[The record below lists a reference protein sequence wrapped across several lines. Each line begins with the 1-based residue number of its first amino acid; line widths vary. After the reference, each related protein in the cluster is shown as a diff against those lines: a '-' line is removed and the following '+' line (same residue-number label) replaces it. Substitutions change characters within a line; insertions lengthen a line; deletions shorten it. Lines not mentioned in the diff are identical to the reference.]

1 MFPQIW
7 NVLCKKKLGKTSI
20 NLYSSDFYEKN
31 GYTEII
37 YFLTYEFYLHDL
49 MNLKIFPWKINF
61 SQSVFSPT
69 PVFHMEKCFFSP
81 EVFFLTLFQESLK
94 SRQVSG
100 HKHTRE
106 KMTDIRQ
113 QKKKLLHLAS
123 RGFHRHRTLSDVVHH
138 IFSLF
143 TCFSNSR
150 WAFWMLIIDKTKHEH
165 LLKRERWRWAIRAWG
180 GIYWPAS
187 GDNMWRNMLIEETI
201 LIDYWSA
208 FKL

>member
-1 MFPQIW
+1 MFFVKKIRKNFNQPVFFWFLWKKWLYW
-7 NVLCKKKLGKTSI
+7 NYLFFDLWILFTWFNEFENI
-20 NLYSSDFYEKN
+20 NLKN
-31 GYTEII
+31 KLLSIC
-37 YFLTYEFYLHDL
+37 
-49 MNLKIFPWKINF
+49 IFPH
-61 SQSVFSPT
+61 S
-69 PVFHMEKCFFSP
+69 VFHMEKCFFSP

-106 KMTDIRQ
+106 KMTYIRQ